1 MNISKK
7 QFLSNVSDYC
17 GFYSDVNEQGAVH
30 FERFLREPVCPTI
43 TRWLEEWVAV
53 FNATNTFKVALYP
66 EPTGTWSNGY
76 RIQRIVERSTPVYPQ
91 IDDDEEYTLT
101 AEEMEYAGG
110 ASKASEVEVEE
121 EPGSPYGSL
130 TPELAHQIV
139 AGYLVGK

>member
-17 GFYSDVNEQGAVH
+17 DFCVDVNEPDGV
-30 FERFLREPVCPTI
+30 LIREPVCPTI